1 MRKRYIQHPV
11 TLELIPAEEYVRP
24 DPSGYYI
31 IPDIPD
37 YTSPIDGKLISG
49 RKQRREDLLRSN
61 CRPYEGRDQ
70 ELKEANRSQSYLDQ
84 DVDRKTHEV
93 VARSFYQLHPD
104 KRRILSRT

>member
-11 TLELIPAEEYVRP
+11 THELIPADEYIRP
-24 DPSGYYI
+24 ERSGHYI

-37 YTSPIDGKLISG
+37 YTSPINGKLISG
-49 RKQRREDLLRSN
+49 RKQRREDLVRNS

-84 DVDRKTHEV
+84 ANDRKVHES
-93 VARSFYQLHPD
+93 VAKAFHQLHPD
-104 KRRILSRT
+104 KRRILSRS